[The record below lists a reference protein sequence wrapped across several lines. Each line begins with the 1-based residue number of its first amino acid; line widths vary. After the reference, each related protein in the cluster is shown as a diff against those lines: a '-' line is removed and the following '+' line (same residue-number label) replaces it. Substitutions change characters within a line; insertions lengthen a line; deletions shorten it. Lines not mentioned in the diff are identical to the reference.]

1 MLRFSAQ
8 AFQSLLAKVT
18 PDSLFL
24 LIDEKASEGATSV
37 QHTIGEL
44 CPSYSTL
51 SLSAGE
57 EIKSFSHVEEI
68 AAWLNRQGATRSSLL
83 VAIGGGALLDF
94 AGFLAAIYKR
104 GIAVAYFPT
113 TLLAMV
119 DAAFGGKTAID
130 VLGVKNLVGV
140 VREPHAVFIEEAFL
154 STLPAT
160 EILSGF
166 GELLKYGLLEGNP
179 LWSSLLQ
186 TDPLRDTASL
196 SPFIK
201 EAIHIKKKYVSQDPY
216 DHGVRRLLNLGHTV
230 GHALEAFSRTAESSR
245 PLLHGEA
252 IALGMICELY
262 LSHCR
267 LGFPSTELHH
277 LETFVQSYLAPF
289 PIACPHYATLLKFV
303 RQDKKKEGKELK
315 IVLLESPGKAKVCS
329 ASEEEILKSLDY
341 YRERFGY

>member
-8 AFQSLLAKVT
+8 VFQSLLTKVT
-18 PDSLFL
+18 PDNVFL

-37 QHTIGEL
+37 LHTIKEL
-44 CPSYSTL
+44 FPSCSSL
-51 SLSAGE
+51 SLTAGE
-57 EIKSFSHVEEI
+57 ELKSFSHVEEI

-83 VAIGGGALLDF
+83 IAIGGGALLDF

-104 GIAVAYFPT
+104 GIAVVYFPT

-119 DAAFGGKTAID
+119 DAAFGGKTAVD
-130 VLGVKNLVGV
+130 VLGIKNLVGV
-140 VREPHAVFIEEAFL
+140 VREPNAVFIEKAFL

-160 EILSGF
+160 EILSGY

-186 TDPLRDTASL
+186 TDPLGDIAPL
-196 SPFIK
+196 SPFIS
-201 EAIHIKKKYVSQDPY
+201 EAICIKKRYVSQDPN

-230 GHALEAFSRTAESSR
+230 GHALEAFSKSAESPR

-252 IALGMICELY
+252 VALGMICELY

-277 LETFVQSYLAPF
+277 LETFVQQYFTPF
-289 PIACPHYATLLKFV
+289 PISCPHYPTLLEFV

-315 IVLLESPGKAKVCS
+315 IVLLESLGKAKVCS
-329 ASEEEILKSLDY
+329 VSEEEILESLDY
-341 YRERFGY
+341 YRERLGY